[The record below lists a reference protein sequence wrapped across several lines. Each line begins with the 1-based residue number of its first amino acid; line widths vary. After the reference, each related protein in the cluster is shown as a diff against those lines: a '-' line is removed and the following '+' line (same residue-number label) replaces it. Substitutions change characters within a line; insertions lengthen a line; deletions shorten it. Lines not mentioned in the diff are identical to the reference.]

1 MKIKN
6 VSDIMLFISQLTKN
20 NNKKQIPIISPKKVK
35 TDISLVKSK
44 TESYIPSAPSPQNRR
59 KPFSPQELSF
69 SSKTQT
75 PHHTHNT
82 PMYIHMYKI
91 TISLLLSLS
100 RRLHVWSF

>member
-6 VSDIMLFISQLTKN
+6 DCDIILFISQLTKN

-35 TDISLVKSK
+35 IVISLVKPK

-59 KPFSPQELSF
+59 KPLFPQELSF

-75 PHHTHNT
+75 SPHTQYTDVHTYVQNHN
-82 PMYIHMYKI
+82 HFASQL
-91 TISLLLSLS
+91 IS
-100 RRLHVWSF
+100 